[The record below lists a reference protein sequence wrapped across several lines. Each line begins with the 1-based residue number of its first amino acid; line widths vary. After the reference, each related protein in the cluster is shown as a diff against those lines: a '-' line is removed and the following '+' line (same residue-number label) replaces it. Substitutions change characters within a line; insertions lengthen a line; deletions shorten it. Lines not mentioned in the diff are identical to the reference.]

1 MEAPKAVAD
10 RELDIKRSE
19 ELAIFLYRIHHGWS
33 QITYSVLE
41 L

>member
-1 MEAPKAVAD
+1 MEAPKTVAD
-10 RELDIKRSE
+10 RELDIKGSE
-19 ELAIFLYRIHHGWS
+19 ELAIFLYRIHHGWG